1 MNIEELIRQLEIV
14 EDKKQEVAIQVIEN
28 HVFSNINQMTRI
40 ITNCDYKDG
49 IVFLTFDYTKV
60 NKG

>member
-14 EDKKQEVAIQVIEN
+14 KDKKQEVAIQIIEN
-28 HVFSNINQMTRI
+28 HVFGNINQINRI
-40 ITNCDYKDG
+40 ITNFEYKDG
-49 IVFLTFDYTKV
+49 IVFLTFDYREV

>member
-28 HVFSNINQMTRI
+28 HVFSNINQITRI
-40 ITNCDYKDG
+40 ITNFEYKDG
-49 IVFLTFDYTKV
+49 IVFLTFDHREV